1 VIHSGEAEGQPGDIE
16 IHVGAEEGYLGAVE
30 THPGAWSHGF
40 SSSITV
46 AHPRAIEGQP
56 GVIES
61 S

>member
-1 VIHSGEAEGQPGDIE
+1 MIHSGDAEGQPGDIE
-16 IHVGAEEGYLGAVE
+16 IHVGAKEGYLGAVE
-30 THPGAWSHGF
+30 THPGVWIHGI